1 MPPIYHF
8 TDGTNL
14 EAILAA
20 GELRA
25 HRHAGNATDI
35 ADPTIKKRR
44 TRIAVPCGSGGVV
57 ADYVPFYYA
66 TRSPMLFSIKSG
78 NVPDVS
84 DEQRRLVY
92 FVSSTEAVVG
102 AGLAYV
108 ITNGNASA
116 AFTGFFDDIARLA
129 EVDWKLMA
137 EGHWA
142 NTEDDNDR
150 RRRRGAEFLVHGA
163 VPLSLVSEIG
173 VHDEPVRARVADL
186 VAAAGLELPV
196 AIRKKWYF

>member
-20 GELRA
+20 RELRA
-25 HRHAGNATDI
+25 HRSADNTTDI

-44 TRIAVPCGSGGVV
+44 TRITVLCGPGGVV

-78 NVPDVS
+78 NVPGVS
-84 DEQRRLVY
+84 PDQRRLVY
-92 FVSSTEAVVG
+92 FVSSTEAVVE

-116 AFTGFFDDIARLA
+116 AFTRSFDDIAYLA
-129 EVDWKLMA
+129 EVDWALMA
-137 EGHWA
+137 ERHWA
-142 NTEDDNDR
+142 NNADDNDR

-163 VPLSLVSEIG
+163 VPLGLVSGMG
-173 VHDEPVRARVADL
+173 VYDAAVKQRVDAIL
-186 VAAAGLELPV
+186 AASGVALPV
-196 AIRKKWYF
+196 SIRKNWYF